1 MNKEEESH
9 KIALSQNKKTAPVFI
24 EADLKDSEG
33 LIYTQARERDTK
45 PVEFIAETIA
55 DSPWTPYSF
64 ISKIVFIDGHN
75 RPKEFLSLLLTNLP
89 PPSVI

>member
-1 MNKEEESH
+1 M
-9 KIALSQNKKTAPVFI
+9 ALSQNKKTAAVFI

-45 PVEFIAETIA
+45 PVEFIAEA
-55 DSPWTPYSF
+55 VSSNPWTPYSF
-64 ISKIVFIDGHN
+64 ISKIVFINGQI

-89 PPSVI
+89 PPSLV